1 MSPLQRGCREGSGVG
16 HLPLPHKLRTNCCGW
31 PEAQL
36 LGATDGPMTSTAAAP
51 SPVRGYEM
59 SRGLDLRKRAAVLL
73 VNPNC
78 PHSLQAL
85 ACCFH

>member
-1 MSPLQRGCREGSGVG
+1 MAGQRLSCWE
-16 HLPLPHKLRTNCCGW
+16 PQ
-31 PEAQL
+31 A
-36 LGATDGPMTSTAAAP
+36 GPVTSTAAAP

-59 SRGLDLRKRAAVLL
+59 SRSLDLRKRAAVLL

-78 PHSLQAL
+78 PHGLQAL